1 MVASSSTV
9 TRKGQVTVPI
19 EIRRVLGIKQGDRV
33 IFELDHAG
41 IATLKRGDGFT
52 DRTAG
57 IFRTDAPPP
66 SAEELRALAA
76 DAIAGGA
83 MERGGG

>member
-1 MVASSSTV
+1 MAAASSTV

-19 EIRRVLGIKQGDRV
+19 EIRRALGIKQGDRV
-33 IFELDHAG
+33 VFELDHEGVAKL
-41 IATLKRGDGFT
+41 TRGDSFA

-57 IFRTDAPPP
+57 IFKTDAPPP
-66 SAEELRALAA
+66 SAEELRDLAA

-83 MERGGG
+83 VERGGG